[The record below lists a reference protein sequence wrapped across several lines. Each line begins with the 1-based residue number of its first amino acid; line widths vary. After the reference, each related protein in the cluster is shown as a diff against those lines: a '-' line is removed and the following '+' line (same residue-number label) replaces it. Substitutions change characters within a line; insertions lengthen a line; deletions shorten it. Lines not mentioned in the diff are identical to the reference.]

1 MIVFEKKK
9 DLPLPVPAEKET
21 VHPETIRKT
30 AAERSKKSDTDGTR
44 RRDKQTAEDNRLI

>member
-9 DLPLPVPAEKET
+9 DLPPVPAEKAAA
-21 VHPETIRKT
+21 ETIRKT
-30 AAERSKKSDTDGTR
+30 TAERHKKSDTDGTR